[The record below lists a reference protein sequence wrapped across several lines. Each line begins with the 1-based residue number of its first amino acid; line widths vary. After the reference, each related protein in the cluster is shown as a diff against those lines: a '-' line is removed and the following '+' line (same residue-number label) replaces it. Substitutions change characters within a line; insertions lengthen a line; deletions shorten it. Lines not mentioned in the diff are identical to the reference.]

1 MIKIKKITNNRD
13 ICTNNYFEII
23 KNGKILRVLTPLTNI
38 AINDTNSSMNIS
50 LNFLDDVDKRK
61 QFYSSIKT
69 IENEIYTELFNKN
82 QYITYNKNNTYIEK
96 IIIDENKVE
105 DVMYHSSCNNIVV
118 CEIYIIC
125 YITYQNSLEFIYVVE
140 NVNEIL
146 DEIYKII
153 KDDIENNGNI
163 LQDVE
168 KLTDDM
174 NKRQL
179 IKIDEVSLKE
189 VEIFESSIIEIN

>member
-13 ICTNNYFEII
+13 IYTNNYFEII
-23 KNGKILRVLTPLTNI
+23 KNGKIMRVLTPLTNI